1 MPPTLNERRVEI
13 MKVKKGLFKFTI
25 ELTVKE
31 LEELLPVL
39 QSLSSSVETDIKL
52 DGKTVYKDEE

>member
-1 MPPTLNERRVEI
+1 